1 MAQLQRTAEGLA
13 DYAKRCICIPH
24 VYVWDANGEYITH
37 ALLDALSRKYPEW
50 YTPQRLA
57 ARRALAGCGVRG
69 WDCIGLIKSYV
80 WGDYHQGNTQYYTE
94 ESDFCTRTLIQQQ
107 LVKGDIGTLP
117 ETPGLVL
124 FKPGHVGVYIGGGK
138 AIESTHTMPASAYMR
153 CWEHTGDGSAPC
165 CSAYDSAPDEPSRL
179 GGLVETAVSECP
191 WTHWLQYPGID
202 Y

>member
-1 MAQLQRTAEGLA
+1 MGIIQKNIRAKHTAAQTV
-13 DYAKRCICIPH
+13 IIF
-24 VYVWDANGEYITH
+24 
-37 ALLDALSRKYPEW
+37 S
-50 YTPQRLA
+50 
-57 ARRALAGCGVRG
+57 
-69 WDCIGLIKSYV
+69 
-80 WGDYHQGNTQYYTE
+80 TE

-153 CWEHTGDGSAPC
+153 CWEHMGDGSAPC

-179 GGLVETAVSECP
+179 GGLVETVVSERP
-191 WTHWLQYPGID
+191 WTHWLQYPGIH